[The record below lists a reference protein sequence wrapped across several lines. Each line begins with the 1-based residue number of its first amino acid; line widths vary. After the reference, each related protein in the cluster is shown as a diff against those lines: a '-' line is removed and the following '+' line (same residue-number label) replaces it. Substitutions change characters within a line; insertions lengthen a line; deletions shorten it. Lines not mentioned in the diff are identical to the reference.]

1 MSKSAPHRSA
11 PSGHVVGEKV
21 TLRQWVAVFGAV
33 LGAFMAVLDIQIT
46 NASLAEITG
55 SIAATLDEGAWIST
69 AYLVAEIIVI
79 PLTAWMAGAFGT
91 RRYVMGNAV
100 FFLVASVACG
110 FANSLSS
117 MIICRVLQGFAGG
130 VLIPM
135 AFTIILRTLPPSQRA
150 TGFAL
155 FGITATFAP
164 SVGPTIG
171 GWLTEAFGWP
181 SIFYLN
187 VLPRFFLCAAIYW
200 GLDDEPM
207 ELKRLRNGDWAGI
220 STMAVGLAALTIFL
234 EEGNRNDWFESDM
247 IAQLAIVAFVC
258 LGSFILI
265 EWVHPRPLVNLRL
278 FGRRNF
284 GFAGLTNIALGV
296 GLYGLSYILPVYLAQ
311 VQHYNS
317 TQIGE
322 TIMWM
327 GWPQLVLMPFVA
339 RALMPRYDPRV
350 LVTIGMAFFGGSA
363 LLNGWMSHDTGH
375 DQLIVSQVMR
385 AIGQPLIM
393 VPLTSIA
400 TAGIEM
406 SQAGN
411 ASALFNM
418 MRNLGGS
425 VGIALGGTLV
435 SMRERFH
442 SAQLGE
448 AVQGYAPATQMRL
461 AELSASF
468 MHTGS
473 DASTA
478 MHRALFAL
486 QATIRREAYVMA
498 FDDCFLILGS
508 VLVLSCAT
516 IWCCQRAKAEGPGAS
531 H

>member
-1 MSKSAPHRSA
+1 MSASELPRAGTSKPAS
-11 PSGHVVGEKV
+11 ETV

-55 SIAATLDEGAWIST
+55 SLAATLDEGAWIST

-79 PLTAWMAGAFGT
+79 PLTAWLAGAFGT
-91 RRYVMGNAV
+91 RRYLMGNAIC
-100 FFLVASVACG
+100 FLVASVACG
-110 FANSLSS
+110 FAHSLSA
-117 MIICRVLQGFAGG
+117 MIVCRLLQGLAGG

-187 VLPRFFLCAAIYW
+187 VIPGILLCAAIYW
-200 GLDDEPM
+200 SLDDEPM
-207 ELKRLRNGDWAGI
+207 HLNRLKNGDWAGI
-220 STMAVGLAALTIFL
+220 TTMAIGLGALTVFL
-234 EEGNRNDWFESDM
+234 EEGNRNDWFECDW
-247 IAQLAIVAFVC
+247 ITELGIVATTF
-258 LGSFILI
+258 LASFLII
-265 EWVHPRPLVNLRL
+265 EWLHPRPLVNLRL
-278 FGRRNF
+278 FQRRNF
-284 GFAGLTNIALGV
+284 GFAGLTNIALGI
-296 GLYGLSYILPVYLAQ
+296 GLYGLSYVLPVYLAQ

-339 RALMPRYDPRV
+339 RALMPRYDPRL
-350 LVTIGMAFFGGSA
+350 LVTIGMSLFGGSA

-375 DQLIVSQVMR
+375 DQLIISQALR
-385 AIGQPLIM
+385 AFGQPLIM

-400 TAGIEM
+400 TAGIEPA
-406 SQAGN
+406 QAGN

-425 VGIALGGTLV
+425 VGIALGGTLISV
-435 SMRERFH
+435 RERFH
-442 SAQLGE
+442 GARLGE
-448 AVQGYAPATQMRL
+448 MVTEYGTATQMRL
-461 AELSASF
+461 SQLTAVF
-468 MHTGS
+468 MHGGN
-473 DASTA
+473 DAYTA
-478 MHRALFAL
+478 VH
-486 QATIRREAYVMA
+486 QAMTATQQSIRREAFVMA
-498 FDDCFLILGS
+498 FDDCFLLLGT
-508 VLVLSCAT
+508 VLLLSGAT
-516 IWCCQRAKAEGPGAS
+516 IWCCRRADGKPQAPA